1 MQNRKQR
8 IYIKHQRIPDETI
21 RRLPVYLRGLMFL
34 IDGGQTSISS
44 EKLSEYIGVNSSQ
57 IRKDF
62 SYFGD
67 FGVRGVGYDIKKLYI
82 EIKGILKLDIQQK
95 AALVG
100 VGNLGSAILSYSGF
114 ELYGFEVAVAF
125 DKNPEKIGKK
135 INNIEVMDVSNIDI
149 LKKENIKLGIIAV
162 PRHAAQETAD
172 TLVNAGVTG
181 ILNFSPCYI
190 MVPKKVKV
198 ITIDIAGYLARMP
211 YYMPAGH

>member
-1 MQNRKQR
+1 MKQ
-8 IYIKHQRIPDETI
+8 KRIPDETI

-34 IDGGQTSISS
+34 IEGGQLSISS
-44 EKLSEYIGVNSSQ
+44 KKLGDYVGVNSCQ

-67 FGVRGVGYDIKKLYI
+67 FGVRGVGYDIRKLCI
-82 EIKGILKLDIQQK
+82 EIKGILKLDVQQK

-114 ELYGFEVAVAF
+114 QLYGFELAAAF
-125 DKNPEKIGKK
+125 DNDPKKIGRK
-135 INNIEVMDVSNIDI
+135 IENVKILDVAKLYAI
-149 LKKENIKLGIIAV
+149 KKENIRHGIIAV
-162 PRHAAQETAD
+162 PRNYAQEIAD
-172 TLVNAGVTG
+172 ALVKAGVTG

-198 ITIDIAGYLARMP
+198 MTIDIAGYLARMP
-211 YYMPAGH
+211 YYAPNG

>member
-1 MQNRKQR
+1 MQDRKHR
-8 IYIKHQRIPDETI
+8 IYIKHKQIPDETI

-34 IDGGQTSISS
+34 IEGGQTSISS
-44 EKLSEYIGVNSSQ
+44 KEFSEYIGVNSSQ

-82 EIKGILKLDIQQK
+82 EIKGILRLDIQQK
-95 AALVG
+95 AALIG
-100 VGNLGSAILSYSGF
+100 VGNLGSAILFYSGF
-114 ELYGFEVAVAF
+114 ELYGFAVTAAF

-135 INNIEVMDVSNIDI
+135 INNVEVMDISKIDI
-149 LKKENIKLGIIAV
+149 LQKENIKLGIIAV
-162 PRHAAQETAD
+162 PRNAAQETAD
-172 TLVNAGVTG
+172 SLVNVGVTG

-198 ITIDIAGYLARMP
+198 ITVDIAAYLARMP
-211 YYMPAGH
+211 YYMPAGR